1 MYPLSSMLPYG
12 VLTDYFNNIV
22 NKGADTELSNIQFL
36 EREIQEWKSNPI
48 RNEMIL
54 ADNYYSGRQ
63 KILSNKREAIGEDG
77 KTEELTNLPNNRIV
91 DNQYKKAVDEKKNF
105 FIAKPVTITTDDKDF
120 GTAVKKYFNK
130 KMHSKL
136 NRVCRECIDKGI
148 AYLYPYYD
156 ENGVLQWKH
165 FRSWDVIPFFEDE
178 ERTILHSFGRL
189 YQIEGYSGNE
199 RKVFE
204 YFEYYT
210 KDGISHYR
218 LDGSTLV
225 PDERYEK
232 DIYPYMEVP
241 AEGGI
246 EKTGYNWNRI
256 PLIYFKR
263 NDKEEP
269 LIRSTKSLQDAINS
283 IISNFVNNMEEDT
296 HNTIMVLVNYD
307 GENLGEFRHN
317 LAKYGAVKITT
328 VDGVAGDVRT
338 LQVTVNAE
346 NYKAILGILKEALV
360 ENAKSFN
367 VKDNRLTSD
376 ANQMHIATAYHD
388 MDLDTDDME
397 VEWQSA
403 LEDMMFFIKADMQN
417 KGINVPADDEVKITF
432 NRNMMIDETSVI
444 QNCVVSK
451 DIISDETI
459 RSKHPWCINPDKE
472 RELLK
477 AQHEEEIGYQPT
489 NIVPNY
495 PPKE

>member
-1 MYPLSSMLPYG
+1 MDYPLSSLTPYG
-12 VLTDYFNNIV
+12 AMTNYFNNIV
-22 NKGADTELSNIQFL
+22 GQGAKTALSNIQYL
-36 EREIQEWKSNPI
+36 EREIAEWKKNPI
-48 RNEMIL
+48 RREMII
-54 ADNYYSGRQ
+54 ADNYYEGRQ
-63 KILSNKREAIGEDG
+63 KILTRKREALGENG
-77 KTEELTNLPNNRIV
+77 KMETLDNLPNNHII
-91 DNQYKKAVDEKKNF
+91 DNQYKKAVDEKKNY
-105 FIAKPVTITTDDKDF
+105 FIAKPITITADDKAYGD
-120 GTAVKKYFNK
+120 AVKKYFNN
-130 KMHSKL
+130 KMHAKL

-156 ENGVLQWKH
+156 KSGNLQWKH

-178 ERTILHSFGRL
+178 ERTILNSFGRL
-189 YQIEGYSGNE
+189 YSIEGYEGQE
-199 RKVFE
+199 RKIFE

-210 KDGISHYR
+210 LDGIAHYR
-218 LDGSTLV
+218 LENGKLYT
-225 PDERYEK
+225 DEDYAA
-232 DIYPYMEVP
+232 DYTPYMEIP
-241 AEGGI
+241 KEGGI
-246 EKTGYNWNRI
+246 EKTGYNWQKL
-256 PLIYFKR
+256 PLIWFKR

-269 LIRSTKSLQDAINS
+269 LIKSVKSLQDAINE
-283 IISNFVNNMEEDT
+283 IISNFVNGMEEDT

-338 LQVTVNAE
+338 LQVKVDAE

-403 LEDMMFFIKADMQN
+403 LEDMMFFINADMRN
-417 KGINVPADDEVKITF
+417 KGIRIPKNDEIKFTF

-459 RSKHPWCINPDKE
+459 RSKHPWCINPEKE

-477 AQHEEEIGYQPT
+477 AQREEEIAYQPT
-489 NIVPNY
+489 NITPVY
-495 PPKE
+495 PKE

>member
-1 MYPLSSMLPYG
+1 MNYPLNSFTPYG
-12 VLTDYFNNIV
+12 ALTNYFNNIV
-22 NKGADTELSNIQFL
+22 NKASETILSELQFL
-36 EREIQEWKSNPI
+36 EREIQEWKNNP
-48 RNEMIL
+48 RRREMII
-54 ADNYYSGRQ
+54 ADNYYEGRH
-63 KILSNKREAIGEDG
+63 KILERKREAIGEDG
-77 KTEELTNLPNNRIV
+77 RMEELKNLPNNKII
-91 DNQYKKAVDEKKNF
+91 DNQYKKAVDEKKNY
-105 FIAKPVTITTDDKDF
+105 FIAKPMTITAEDREY
-120 GTAVKKYFNK
+120 GNEVKKYFNR

-136 NRVCRECIDKGI
+136 NRVCRECVDKGI

-156 ENGVLQWKH
+156 KNGNLQWKH

-178 ERTILHSFGRL
+178 ERTILSGFGRL
-189 YQIEGYSGNE
+189 YTIEGYEGAE
-199 RKVFE
+199 RKLFE
-204 YFEYYT
+204 YFEFYT
-210 KDGISHYR
+210 INGIQHYR
-218 LDGSTLV
+218 LEDGHLY

-232 DIYPYMEVP
+232 SIYPYMEVP
-241 AEGGI
+241 LEDGI
-246 EKTGYNWNRI
+246 EKQGYNWQKI
-256 PLIYFKR
+256 PLIWFKR

-269 LIRSTKSLQDAINS
+269 LIKSVKSIQDAINE
-283 IISNFVNNMEEDT
+283 ILSNFVNGMEEDT

-338 LQVTVNAE
+338 LQVSVNAE
-346 NYKAILGILKEALV
+346 NYKAVLGILKEALV

-397 VEWQSA
+397 VEWQAA
-403 LEDMMFFIKADMQN
+403 LEDMMFFIKADMRN
-417 KGINVPADDEVKITF
+417 KGIKVPDNEEVKFTF

-459 RSKHPWCINPDKE
+459 RSKHPWCINPEKE
-472 RELLK
+472 NELLK
-477 AQHEEEIGYQPT
+477 AQQKEEIAYQPT
-489 NIVPNY
+489 NVVPKY
-495 PPKE
+495 PEE